1 MSIISDL
8 AALANAGF
16 KASEIMELAKADR
29 ESKKVPDPETDKEPD
44 PEPDKEPDPEPD
56 YKSMYEETKKKLDD
70 IQASNTKKELPDDE
84 LTIDEIIK
92 NIKAE
97 IS

>member
-16 KASEIMELAKADR
+16 KASEIMELAKADH
-29 ESKKVPDPETDKEPD
+29 ESKKVPDPEPSKEPD
-44 PEPDKEPDPEPD
+44 PEPEQDPEPD

-70 IQASNTKKELPDDE
+70 IQASNTKKELPEDE